1 MSATAMMNLRGAN
14 ATDAKPVPGRIT
26 GRGHRRPRLSR
37 VAIVTL
43 SSAGLKYPGGWGW
56 GCAPMLSARSR
67 RAIGLRAWCNDTWP
81 YKQASV

>member
-43 SSAGLKYPGGWGW
+43 SSAGLKYPGGWG
-56 GCAPMLSARSR
+56 
-67 RAIGLRAWCNDTWP
+67 GLRPHALSPIEAGNR
-81 YKQASV
+81 AESIV

>member
-43 SSAGLKYPGGWGW
+43 SSAGPQISRGLGGA
-56 GCAPMLSARSR
+56 APPCSQPDRGGQS
-67 RAIGLRAWCNDTWP
+67 G
-81 YKQASV
+81 

>member
-43 SSAGLKYPGGWGW
+43 SSAGLKYPGGWEGA
-56 GCAPMLSARSR
+56 APPCSQPDRGGQS
-67 RAIGLRAWCNDTWP
+67 G
-81 YKQASV
+81 